1 MSGGKI
7 IPIVAAGDQA
17 VRNDVHAAMEAAVRA
32 ASAQL
37 NDKVNPLMHRLIV
50 LSARVDR
57 LEQQQQRKDT
67 QELNG

>member
-17 VRNDVHAAMEAAVRA
+17 VRNDLHVAMEAAVRA

-37 NDKVNPLMHRLIV
+37 NAALNPV
-50 LSARVDR
+50 LRRIATLDARVDR
-57 LEQQQQRKDT
+57 LERQRDHIGKD
-67 QELNG
+67 

>member
-17 VRNDVHAAMEAAVRA
+17 VRNDLHAAMEATVRA

-37 NDKVNPLMHRLIV
+37 NAALNPV
-50 LSARVDR
+50 LRRIATLDARVDR
-57 LEQQQQRKDT
+57 LERQRDHIGKD
-67 QELNG
+67 